1 MSIGVVKKLLKSEMM
16 EHGVNNMEISQ
27 EGISLI
33 KKFEGCRYESYKCA
47 AGVWTIGWGS
57 TKGVSEGMVIT
68 HDRAEALLIEDLA
81 VYEEEVNKAV
91 TVDIDQCMFDALVS
105 WTFNLGGAN
114 LNASTLLK
122 VLNAKDFENVP
133 EQIKRWNKAGGKV
146 NEGLIRRREAEAL
159 LFQGKDWSH
168 V

>member
-1 MSIGVVKKLLKSEMM
+1 
-16 EHGVNNMEISQ
+16 
-27 EGISLI
+27 
-33 KKFEGCRYESYKCA
+33 
-47 AGVWTIGWGS
+47 
-57 TKGVSEGMVIT
+57 
-68 HDRAEALLIEDLA
+68 
-81 VYEEEVNKAV
+81 
-91 TVDIDQCMFDALVS
+91 MFDALVS

-114 LNASTLLK
+114 LNSSTMLK

-133 EQIKRWNKAGGKV
+133 EQIKRWNKAGGVV

>member
-1 MSIGVVKKLLKSEMM
+1 LSIGVVKKLLKLEIM

-81 VYEEEVNKAV
+81 VYEEEVNNAV

-105 WTFNLGGAN
+105 WTFNLGGSN
-114 LNASTLLK
+114 LRSSTLLK
-122 VLNAKDFENVP
+122 VLNAKDFKNVP
-133 EQIKRWNKAGGKV
+133 EQIKRWNKAGGKL
-146 NEGLIRRREAEAL
+146 NEGLVRRREAEAL
-159 LFQGKDWSH
+159 LFQGQDWSH

>member
-114 LNASTLLK
+114 LNASTMLK

>member
-159 LFQGKDWSH
+159 LFQGQDWSH

>member
-114 LNASTLLK
+114 LNASTMLK

-159 LFQGKDWSH
+159 LFQGQDWSH